1 MAIRRIQRGAI
12 LERTWNSTTP
22 SLPEN
27 ARRRAASS
35 SNSAS
40 ESAPVARSSAS
51 RDNFSDRSVR
61 SVDAFSDRLGISEEG
76 RRDPVG
82 VLGPPAEVPLTIPLS
97 TLTIPPNISLRGS
110 SGAAVGALLPED
122 DEDEGEDEVSSS

>member
-40 ESAPVARSSAS
+40 ESTPVARSSAS

-76 RRDPVG
+76 R
-82 VLGPPAEVPLTIPLS
+82 
-97 TLTIPPNISLRGS
+97 
-110 SGAAVGALLPED
+110 
-122 DEDEGEDEVSSS
+122 

>member
-40 ESAPVARSSAS
+40 ESTPVARSSAS
-51 RDNFSDRSVR
+51 RDNLSDRSVR
-61 SVDAFSDRLGISEEG
+61 SVFSDCLGISEEG

-97 TLTIPPNISLRGS
+97 TLTIPLNIVSLRGS

-122 DEDEGEDEVSSS
+122 DEDEGEDEDSSS